1 MSFFLLL
8 AAALLGVRSDGADA
22 ALYAALGPELT
33 TYGVDVAKASLER
46 RGSVTLP
53 ENVQEAWPH
62 PSKKFLYVAWSNNQK
77 GAAGRHGVTA
87 FRVDAGTGVLR
98 QHGEAIAVPARTVFL
113 TVDIAGKHIVV
124 AYNDPSM
131 LTVHRIEADGRL
143 GAAVPQA
150 AGLRFGV
157 YAHQVRVDPTNR
169 MVISVARG
177 NGPTEKK
184 KEDPGSL
191 QVFGYKDGIL
201 TNRATIAPGGG
212 YNFQPRHL
220 EFHPTLPVAY
230 ITLERQNKV
239 QAYRVIS
246 GPSLSAAP
254 LFTKETL
261 EDVGTMDWQA
271 TSAIHAHPNGRFLY
285 LGNRGLEGKGE
296 NSIAVYA
303 LDGRTGEPTRIQN
316 ADTRG
321 AHPRTF
327 TLDPSGRLLVVANM
341 QPGSL
346 SMFRIG
352 ADGKLEFV
360 RKYDQAGGRGLFW
373 VGMF

>member
-1 MSFFLLL
+1 
-8 AAALLGVRSDGADA
+8 
-22 ALYAALGPELT
+22 
-33 TYGVDVAKASLER
+33 
-46 RGSVTLP
+46 
-53 ENVQEAWPH
+53 VQEAWPH
-62 PSKKFLYVAWSNNQK
+62 PSRKFLYVAWSNNQK

-87 FRVDAGTGVLR
+87 FGVDRATGVLQ
-98 QHGEAIAVPARTVFL
+98 QHGEAIAVPARSVFL
-113 TVDIAGKHIVV
+113 TVDLEGKHIIV

-157 YAHQVRVDPTNR
+157 YTHQVRVDPTNQV
-169 MVISVARG
+169 VISVARG

-239 QAYRVIS
+239 QGYRVID
-246 GPSLSAAP
+246 GPSLSATP

-261 EDVGTMDWQA
+261 EDAGTMDWQA

-285 LGNRGLEGKGE
+285 VGNRGLGGKGE

-303 LDGRTGEPTRIQN
+303 LDARTGEPTRIQN

-321 AHPRTF
+321 VHPRTF

-346 SMFRIG
+346 SVFRIG
-352 ADGKLEFV
+352 EDGKLEFA
-360 RKYDQAGGRGLFW
+360 RKYDQAGERGLFW